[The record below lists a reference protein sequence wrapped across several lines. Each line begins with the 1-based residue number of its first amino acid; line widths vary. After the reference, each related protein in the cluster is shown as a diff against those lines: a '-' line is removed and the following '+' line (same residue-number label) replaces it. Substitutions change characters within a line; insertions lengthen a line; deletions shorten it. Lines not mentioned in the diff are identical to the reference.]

1 MLRTT
6 AVVVSLGLLLSVSS
20 FDSAPAPFAPTA
32 SAARPAPEA
41 GLREDEVK
49 VVLND
54 GITLT
59 GTLLR
64 ETDDEVEI
72 QTVFGKQVIPRSRI
86 EQIIRVEN
94 AAREEFQ
101 SRYDRASKS
110 KDVAALTE
118 LAEWA
123 SREKLSVE
131 AQRAWERVIEI
142 EPDHE
147 RAREQLGHA
156 RLDGKWLDR
165 AAVEDLLRKGYVKV
179 GLDLEKAEGATVTS
193 DPESAVTRVKK
204 TSAISFLASLS
215 DAELRRRDSDA
226 EKRESSAPN
235 KLERYRRQKEEEH
248 LGVDW
253 SQKYTKKRGRYI
265 IQCNSTEHVANVYLT
280 IMNALYEV
288 LQTRFTGR
296 DIHLQKS
303 PVNIYRTRDDFRRI
317 TGSDAGGF
325 FRPTSKDIHA
335 YHGVFGPTATT
346 FAVLCHEGTHQF
358 QALKLDNMMN
368 LPAWLIEGMAVYF
381 GDGSR
386 LDPKKGTIITG
397 LVPRD
402 RLFGI
407 QERMREGTN
416 MRLRQ
421 LVELPYR
428 GLNGALYADCW
439 ALTYF
444 LFDGPE
450 EKKRDGREFISRYW
464 LHLQQNRARGKDFE
478 ILADRFYGGMDEME
492 KMVREYTLSLEPE
505 PVGKI
510 VGGDTLDSYDYKF
523 KAMLPS
529 QAGFEFRQGLLPND
543 ALAGMVV
550 PETETQ
556 ILIHMRNKPFE
567 QTDQEFIEARNK
579 LYRERYGDF
588 ETESLELHGMKV
600 PRLSFTTGSLV
611 KKEDDDKEK
620 DKEEEGEKTEPDEEK
635 AEKEENTTPA
645 EKPTNLKKWIYY
657 YILPDRTYSLVCE
670 APASEFDA
678 IAPYFER
685 AAKDFEVMFEN
696 RW

>member
-6 AVVVSLGLLLSVSS
+6 AVVVSLGLLLSFSP
-20 FDSAPAPFAPTA
+20 FDSAPAPFVPAA

-49 VVLND
+49 IVLTD

-59 GTLLR
+59 GTLVR

-72 QTVFGKQVIPRSRI
+72 QTLFGKQVIPRSRI
-86 EQIIRVEN
+86 DQIVRVEN

-101 SRYDRASKS
+101 TRFDEASKA
-110 KDVAALTE
+110 KDIAALNE

-131 AQRAWERVIEI
+131 AQRAWERVIEL

-147 RAREQLGHA
+147 AARGALGHA

-165 AAVEDLLRKGYVKV
+165 AAVEDLLRKGYIKV
-179 GLDLEKAEGATVTS
+179 GLDLEKAKDAGTTS
-193 DPESAVTRVKK
+193 EPESAVTRVKK
-204 TSAISFLASLS
+204 TSALPFLVPLS
-215 DAELRRRDSDA
+215 DGELRRRDSDA
-226 EKRESSAPN
+226 SKRESSYPG
-235 KLERYRRQKEEEH
+235 KLEKYRRNKEEEH

-253 SQKYTKKRGRYI
+253 SQKYTKKRGRFI

-296 DIHLQKS
+296 DVHLQKS
-303 PVNIYRTRDDFRRI
+303 AVNIYRTRDDFRRI
-317 TGSDAGGF
+317 TGSNAGGF
-325 FRPTSKDIHA
+325 FRPSSKEIHA
-335 YHGVFGPTATT
+335 YHGIFGRTGTT
-346 FAVLCHEGTHQF
+346 FSVLCHEGTHQF
-358 QALKLDNMMN
+358 QALKLDNMQN

-386 LDPKKGTIITG
+386 LDPKKGTIVTG
-397 LVPRD
+397 LIPRD
-402 RLFGI
+402 RLFVI
-407 QERMREGTN
+407 QERMRKGTN

-428 GLNGALYADCW
+428 GLDGILYSDCW
-439 ALTYF
+439 ALTNF
-444 LFDGPE
+444 LFDGPD
-450 EKKRDGREFISRYW
+450 EKKREGREFISRYW
-464 LHLQQNRARGKDFE
+464 LHLQENRARLRDFE

-523 KAMLPS
+523 KAMLP
-529 QAGFEFRQGLLPND
+529 AKEGFEFRQGLLPDD
-543 ALAGMVV
+543 ALAAMVV

-556 ILIHMRNKPFE
+556 ILISLVNRTFDSPLDEFLDLLSKAFKE
-567 QTDQEFIEARNK
+567 LYTDFST
-579 LYRERYGDF
+579 
-588 ETESLELHGMKV
+588 ETLQISGLDV
-600 PRLSFTTGSLV
+600 RRVSYTTGSR
-611 KKEDDDKEK
+611 K
-620 DKEEEGEKTEPDEEK
+620 K
-635 AEKEENTTPA
+635 AEKADDAKDDSTAKGEESAQKPKSDDTEA
-645 EKPTNLKKWIYY
+645 ETDKTNIKRWIYHFV
-657 YILPDRTYSLVCE
+657 LPDRVYLLTCE

-685 AAKDFEVMFEN
+685 AAKDFEIMFEN